1 MWLPALRRYERFKIF
16 FASGGPLRPRRPRY
30 IDFVTKVI
38 HWQCPRNQ
46 SSSVSEE
53 YLWSI
58 LLADG
63 IGNSVQCV
71 SSVDGCIC

>member
-1 MWLPALRRYERFKIF
+1 MSVAPNSPQLKIF
-16 FASGGPLRPRRPRY
+16 FASGGPLRRPRY

-71 SSVDGCIC
+71 CQAWMDASADIA